1 MAIASLRPLRA
12 RVSRRPGAGRPAGPG
27 AAHRTEENRGHPPG
41 TAPRR
46 LAGTVLGVLQTLA
59 ITGAFAAAAP
69 VLGPLLEAPHP
80 AGARPGYP
88 APGMEPGGE
97 PGDEVRE
104 ILREIWLIDGFNVIQ
119 VAARA
124 GGQPSN
130 REGWWREPARTAL
143 LERSGCLA
151 DPEVDP
157 GTEVWVVFDGPHPP
171 PEPLVSGCAR
181 GVFAP
186 SADDWILERL
196 RAHPDPAGVRVV
208 TADRPLA
215 ERARHRGAVVV
226 GPHEFLERCSRP
238 GESAEARGPGAP
250 ESSA

>member
-1 MAIASLRPLRA
+1 MVTGSPRRLRA
-12 RVSRRPGAGRPAGPG
+12 HFSRHRAGHRTGETRRRPPLAG
-27 AAHRTEENRGHPPG
+27 
-41 TAPRR
+41 PRR

-59 ITGAFAAAAP
+59 ITGGFAAAAP
-69 VLGPLLEAPHP
+69 VLGPLLESPHP

-88 APGMEPGGE
+88 APVMEEPGGD
-97 PGDEVRE
+97 PGDAVG
-104 ILREIWLIDGFNVIQ
+104 EIWLVDGFNVIQ

-130 REGWWREPARTAL
+130 REGWWREPARRAL

-171 PEPLVSGCAR
+171 PEPLVAGCAR

-196 RAHPDPAGVRVV
+196 RAHPDPGGVRVV

-226 GPHEFLERCSRP
+226 GPHEFLDRCDRAGTRAEERGP
-238 GESAEARGPGAP
+238 GGPGAP